1 MSDIICKIVAGEIP
15 CAKVYENEDV
25 IAFKDINPMGADP
38 HPGHAESACAGGR
51 VRSHAGQFGDHR
63 EVL

>member
-25 IAFKDINPMGADP
+25 IAFKDINPMAPIHILVTPKAHVLADASEITP
-38 HPGHAESACAGGR
+38 
-51 VRSHAGQFGDHR
+51 GQFGDR
-63 EVL
+63 RQVL